1 MCVCVKRR
9 PFCSTPLKCMSIF
22 FHCRNLSFI
31 SWLAFLSFRHNKM
44 LVFCWNGN
52 IFSFDLFLWLCLHHY
67 KYTGCDYFN
76 IHIKICLHNLQMITL
91 YFIFGFNSNLIVN
104 FHFSCFLFFVFVNM
118 NHPPRWKRLNV
129 ENIVFFTF
137 YSLLHIAYYSNLEA
151 FACND
156 FASHYLML
164 FYAILCYFA

>member
-1 MCVCVKRR
+1 MCVCETAAILFYTFEMHEHIFSLQESV
-9 PFCSTPLKCMSIF
+9 LYILISIF
-22 FHCRNLSFI
+22 IIQAQQNACFF
-31 SWLAFLSFRHNKM
+31 
-44 LVFCWNGN
+44 VETG
-52 IFSFDLFLWLCLHHY
+52 IFFPLIFLWLCLHHY